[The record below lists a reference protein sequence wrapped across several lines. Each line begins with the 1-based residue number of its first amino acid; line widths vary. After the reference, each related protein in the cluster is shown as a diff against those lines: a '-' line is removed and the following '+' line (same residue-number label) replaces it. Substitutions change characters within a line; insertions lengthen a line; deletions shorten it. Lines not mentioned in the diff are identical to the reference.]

1 MDETWANSNKKMV
14 ALQAEGWGH
23 STDSTASFHLSS
35 NNYGPSSWVLET
47 HKKLCRSHPDSHSP
61 PRQQEQQPRPPPVR
75 RFLSLLW
82 NPEMG

>member
-35 NNYGPSSWVLET
+35 NNYGPVTGCWRHTKSCAVVIRTATHHPISRSSSRGL
-47 HKKLCRSHPDSHSP
+47 
-61 PRQQEQQPRPPPVR
+61 
-75 RFLSLLW
+75 
-82 NPEMG
+82 